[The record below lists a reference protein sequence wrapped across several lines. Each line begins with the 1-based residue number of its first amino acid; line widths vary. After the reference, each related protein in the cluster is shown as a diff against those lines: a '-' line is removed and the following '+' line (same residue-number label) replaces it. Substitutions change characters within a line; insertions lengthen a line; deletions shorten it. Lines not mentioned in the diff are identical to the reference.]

1 MASIGTQQ
9 SATASELGVPTDT
22 KRLQNLFDFI
32 YDLYILST
40 IALKLSD
47 PEYESKELTFQE
59 KLFLEEFYLPEIED
73 VECEEGD

>member
-9 SATASELGVPTDT
+9 TATASELGVPTDT
-22 KRLQNLFDFI
+22 ERLLNLFDFI
-32 YDLYILST
+32 HDLYILST

-47 PEYESKELTFQE
+47 PEYTSKELTFQE